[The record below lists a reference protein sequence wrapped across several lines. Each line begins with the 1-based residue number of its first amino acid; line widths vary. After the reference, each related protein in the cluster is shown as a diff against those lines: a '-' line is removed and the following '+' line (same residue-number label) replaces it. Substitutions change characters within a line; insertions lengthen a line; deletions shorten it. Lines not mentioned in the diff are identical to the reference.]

1 MNFETIIVE
10 KRDGIGQITL
20 NRPDKLNTFSWQL
33 AKELNSALKQ
43 LDSDAEVRVVVI
55 KANGKAFSA
64 GIDVSELAG
73 KSVVE
78 IRGWVRAMDE
88 HNITIANMKKP
99 VIASVQG
106 VAAANGCGL
115 VATCD
120 MAIASEEARF
130 GTTGINVGLFCFA
143 PGYQVLASVGKKRAM
158 EMVLTGKVISA
169 AESEKIGLINKVVP
183 ADKLQEETME
193 LAIQLASKSP
203 VALQMGKTALY
214 KMQSMGYESAMAYL
228 SDTFA
233 LLSSTEDAHEGV
245 EAFLKK
251 RAPSWKETLI

>member
-1 MNFETIIVE
+1 MNFEAIIVE

-20 NRPDKLNTFSWQL
+20 NRPDKLNTFSCQL

-55 KANGKAFSA
+55 KANGRAFSA

-106 VAAANGCGL
+106 AAVANGCGL
-115 VATCD
+115 VAACD
-120 MAIASEEARF
+120 MAIASEGAKF

-143 PGYQVLASVGKKRAM
+143 PGYQVLASIGKKRAM

-193 LAIQLASKSP
+193 LARQLASKSP
-203 VALQMGKTALY
+203 VALQIGKTAFC

-228 SDTFA
+228 SETFT
-233 LLSSTEDAHEGV
+233 LLFSTEDAQEGV
-245 EAFLKK
+245 KAFLEK